1 MNFLRKKDFNRIF
14 TLTMLFS
21 SALYFVFICTYT
33 VDQWDLGF
41 IPSMIGRL
49 QEGQIIY
56 KDFDYVRPFFGLA
69 FWDYLLK
76 FIPVTSEYF
85 ILISR
90 FLVVI
95 QTLIIS
101 VVIQRIMLEKVRFDV
116 TVLFSILFLNTFPIL
131 PWHTIDGIFF
141 GVLSLYFYKR
151 KWFLSTLVFLVFTG
165 LVKQSFFIF
174 SAGVFLVILKDIYKN
189 FKVEKKD
196 LLLFITSALFLLLII
211 YQYHI
216 IENAQIFWK
225 QVFNL
230 SVAGGFYENAIAP
243 YLYESKLTL
252 LLVVCFLIFL
262 YFLKIDKKYLDAALL
277 LIFSLSV
284 IYPFFNNGQYVGIR
298 TLFLILFVL
307 FLKYD
312 IQNRLVFFLLLLGWS
327 AAISWAGNNPI
338 FLIFILL
345 FILINRTQLV
355 LYFLVVSMVSFS
367 VCRLKYT
374 YQSDSILSTPFIF
387 TKNIP
392 SVSGLLISE
401 NDYEYILEANS
412 IFSEYKHVIFLPG
425 SPILD
430 VIHGSFVNR
439 ASWQLDVEYPSWKS
453 DFSKLEKNIF
463 AVDNKQIKIFNEGF
477 YKSSFAVEIVR
488 TRKEI
493 KKTKYFTI
501 YGPLDEKYD
510 SSVIDDNKNNNT
522 QPIAL

>member
-1 MNFLRKKDFNRIF
+1 MNFLQKRNYTKIF
-14 TLTMLFS
+14 TTGLLFF
-21 SALYFVFICTYT
+21 SALYFCFICTYT

-41 IPSMIGRL
+41 ILSMIGRL
-49 QEGQIIY
+49 QQGQIIY

-90 FLVVI
+90 FFVVI

-101 VVIQRIMLEKVRFDV
+101 TVIQKLMLEKVRFDV

-151 KWFLSTLVFLVFTG
+151 KWLWSTLIFLVFTG

-174 SAGVFLVILKDIYKN
+174 SAGVFLVILKDFYKN

-196 LLLFITSALFLLLII
+196 LLLFILSLSFLLLII

-216 IENAQIFWK
+216 IEDIQIFWK

-230 SVAGGFYENAIAP
+230 SVAGGFYENALAP
-243 YLYESKLTL
+243 YLYESNLTL

-277 LIFSLSV
+277 VVFSLSV
-284 IYPFFNNGQYVGIR
+284 IYPFFNNGQYMGIR
-298 TLFLILFVL
+298 SLFLILFVL

-312 IQNRLVFFLLLLGWS
+312 AQNRLVFFLLLLGWS

-338 FLIFILL
+338 FLVFILL
-345 FILINRTQLV
+345 FIFINRTNLV
-355 LYFLVVSMVSFS
+355 LYFMVVSLVSFS
-367 VCRLKYT
+367 LCRLKYT
-374 YQSDSILSTPFIF
+374 YQSDSILYSPFIF
-387 TKNIP
+387 TKHTP

-401 NDYEYILEANS
+401 NDYEYISEANS
-412 IFSEYKHVIFLPG
+412 ILSEYKNVVFLPG

-430 VIHGSFVNR
+430 VIHGRFINR
-439 ASWQLDVEYPSWKS
+439 ASWELDVEYPSWKS

-488 TRKEI
+488 TRKVI

-501 YGPLDEKYD
+501 YGPLDQKYEPSMPYVD
-510 SSVIDDNKNNNT
+510 KTSGA
-522 QPIAL
+522 Q

>member
-1 MNFLRKKDFNRIF
+1 MNFLHKKDFNKIF
-14 TLTMLFS
+14 TFIMLFF
-21 SALYFVFICTYT
+21 SALYFAFICTYT

-90 FLVVI
+90 FFVVI
-95 QTLIIS
+95 QTFIIS
-101 VVIQRIMLEKVRFDV
+101 TVIQKLMLEKVRFDV

-151 KWFLSTLVFLVFTG
+151 KWLLSTLIFLVFTG

-174 SAGVFLVILKDIYKN
+174 SAGVFLVILRDLYKN

-196 LLLFITSALFLLLII
+196 LLLFIILSSFLLLII
-211 YQYHI
+211 YQYRI
-216 IENAQIFWK
+216 IEDVQIFWK

-243 YLYESKLTL
+243 YLYESNLTL

-277 LIFSLSV
+277 VLFSLSV
-284 IYPFFNNGQYVGIR
+284 IYPFFNNGQYMGIR
-298 TLFLILFVL
+298 SLFLILFVL

-312 IQNRLVFFLLLLGWS
+312 AQNRLVFFLLLLGWS

-338 FLIFILL
+338 FLVFILL
-345 FILINRTQLV
+345 FIFINRTKLV
-355 LYFLVVSMVSFS
+355 LYFMVVSLVSFS

-374 YQSDSILSTPFIF
+374 YQSDSILSSPFMF
-387 TKNIP
+387 TKNTP

-401 NDYEYILEANS
+401 NDYEYISEANS
-412 IFSEYKHVIFLPG
+412 IFSEYKNVIFIPG

-430 VIHGSFVNR
+430 VIHGSFINR

-463 AVDNKQIKIFNEGF
+463 AVDNKQIKIFNKGF

-488 TRKEI
+488 TRKVI

-501 YGPLDEKYD
+501 YGPLDQKWDASIPYVD
-510 SSVIDDNKNNNT
+510 KSSGA
-522 QPIAL
+522 Q